1 MKIKSLW
8 FALCTFFLLC
18 ACDESTSTL
27 GIDLVPDSDL
37 VAISSETFDVSLA
50 TIVADSV
57 LARTSTSHLGNYTD
71 PETGTT
77 VHSDFL
83 MQLNC
88 GQNFEFP
95 DSIQNNTCLDTYIR
109 LYFENFVGDSLAPC
123 RISIYPLNKVM
134 SNSQSYYTDI
144 DPSEYY
150 DLSATPIATKTF
162 TISDRTL
169 SDSARY
175 SSDSRRN
182 IRVKLP
188 NEIGNKMLAQYKAN
202 PEYFAN
208 GKVFNEHV
216 NPGYYVKFEK
226 GDGVMMDIYVGQLNI
241 RFKYFAKSSTG
252 RLDSLATGTTT
263 FAATEEV
270 IQATSIKKY
279 NLEKLLNDKDAT
291 YLKTPSSLFTEVA
304 LPISEISINDT
315 INSAKL
321 IFDRYSAEN
330 TGADYNLPAP
340 SYLLMVPKDRMYSF
354 FENNEVPDDQ
364 TTYMSTFSTSNNNY
378 SFDNIAHLI
387 SNMRK
392 AHQDGIAHNPNWE
405 IENPNWN
412 KVVLIPVAPVY
423 STGSSNTSSYYYSY
437 YYYGSSSSSSSNTVV
452 GVNHDLSLTSA
463 RLKKNGVKL
472 QIIYSK
478 FKN

>member
-37 VAISSETFDVSLA
+37 VSISSETFDVSLA

-150 DLSATPIATKTF
+150 DLSATP
-162 TISDRTL
+162 
-169 SDSARY
+169 
-175 SSDSRRN
+175 
-182 IRVKLP
+182 
-188 NEIGNKMLAQYKAN
+188 
-202 PEYFAN
+202 
-208 GKVFNEHV
+208 
-216 NPGYYVKFEK
+216 
-226 GDGVMMDIYVGQLNI
+226 
-241 RFKYFAKSSTG
+241 
-252 RLDSLATGTTT
+252 
-263 FAATEEV
+263 
-270 IQATSIKKY
+270 
-279 NLEKLLNDKDAT
+279 
-291 YLKTPSSLFTEVA
+291 
-304 LPISEISINDT
+304 
-315 INSAKL
+315 
-321 IFDRYSAEN
+321 
-330 TGADYNLPAP
+330 
-340 SYLLMVPKDRMYSF
+340 
-354 FENNEVPDDQ
+354 
-364 TTYMSTFSTSNNNY
+364 
-378 SFDNIAHLI
+378 
-387 SNMRK
+387 
-392 AHQDGIAHNPNWE
+392 
-405 IENPNWN
+405 
-412 KVVLIPVAPVY
+412 
-423 STGSSNTSSYYYSY
+423 
-437 YYYGSSSSSSSNTVV
+437 
-452 GVNHDLSLTSA
+452 
-463 RLKKNGVKL
+463 
-472 QIIYSK
+472 
-478 FKN
+478 

>member
-1 MKIKSLW
+1 
-8 FALCTFFLLC
+8 
-18 ACDESTSTL
+18 
-27 GIDLVPDSDL
+27 
-37 VAISSETFDVSLA
+37 
-50 TIVADSV
+50 
-57 LARTSTSHLGNYTD
+57 
-71 PETGTT
+71 
-77 VHSDFL
+77 
-83 MQLNC
+83 
-88 GQNFEFP
+88 
-95 DSIQNNTCLDTYIR
+95 
-109 LYFENFVGDSLAPC
+109 
-123 RISIYPLNKVM
+123 M

-321 IFDRYSAEN
+321 IFDKYSAEN

-463 RLKKNGVKL
+463 RLKKNGVNKIYFHEVDMNREKAMIDYLDIENIYKYPMFDYSDFDKYAKL
-472 QIIYSK
+472 QYKFIIFNVNRYEIYSYLDK
-478 FKN
+478 TKLDNTIKHIESTKEYFNNCLENSLSYFFIRSLNCCLSIS